1 MRCSGSIFRPL
12 GLKCERARFQVISA
26 FWGKSGCSWLSTEVS
41 KTFTDPSK
49 RTHQQKILLF
59 QGSVLAQ
66 RSNLEWGWGDGQGA
80 PLPLPPSPLIPLKSK
95 QAASPQTHPLK
106 LQLWKTGGE
115 GEQMQTWMN
124 VIRSR
129 LELDGTKQS
138 KQATAW
144 SRSGCQSWTARL
156 LKAGS
161 SY

>member
-1 MRCSGSIFRPL
+1 MGVPGCPQKSLKPLPIQVREHISRRYFYSKALFWLKGPTWSG
-12 GLKCERARFQVISA
+12 G
-26 FWGKSGCSWLSTEVS
+26 G
-41 KTFTDPSK
+41 
-49 RTHQQKILLF
+49 
-59 QGSVLAQ
+59 
-66 RSNLEWGWGDGQGA
+66 GDGQGA